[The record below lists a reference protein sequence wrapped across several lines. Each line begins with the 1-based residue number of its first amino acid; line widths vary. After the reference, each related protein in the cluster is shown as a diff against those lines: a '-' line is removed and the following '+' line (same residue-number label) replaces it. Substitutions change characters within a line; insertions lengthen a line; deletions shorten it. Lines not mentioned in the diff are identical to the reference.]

1 MKPVAN
7 LVHVP
12 DVEAALAW
20 YKLAFENAIERVFDD
35 LVVLDVNGFA
45 IELVNADEK
54 VSAGKSG
61 SVTYWSVDDLE
72 AEIARFSELGSIVYR
87 GPMKIEDGMGMCQ
100 VTDPFGNLIG
110 LRGPYSNHCL
120 ETVPLSKT

>member
-1 MKPVAN
+1 MKPIAN

-12 DVEAALAW
+12 DVEAALSW
-20 YKLAFENAIERVFDD
+20 YKLAFKEAIERVIDD
-35 LVVLDVNGFA
+35 FVILDVNGFV

-61 SVTYWSVDDLE
+61 SVTYWSVDDLDV
-72 AEIARFSELGSIVYR
+72 EIARFMELGSTVYR
-87 GPMKIEDGMGMCQ
+87 GPMEIADGMGMCQ

-110 LRGPYSNHCL
+110 LRGPFSYHGFTARSSI
-120 ETVPLSKT
+120 ES